1 MFRMLRLFLLWVMLP
16 MEDDTMDLALKS
28 NTSLTLPTEHE
39 ALLAG
44 RTSRKL
50 AAHYRAD
57 KHFRIRLLDEGE
69 QATETLELPA
79 PAVRLLLDILEHM
92 ARGDAVTL
100 LPIHAE
106 LTTQQAADL
115 LNVSRPHLVQQ
126 LDDGKLPY
134 RKVGTHRRVRAEDVL
149 RYKRQ
154 MDQKRREVLN
164 ELAAHDQELGLE

>member
-1 MFRMLRLFLLWVMLP
+1 MAHLMNTEKEPFLP
-16 MEDDTMDLALKS
+16 S
-28 NTSLTLPTEHE
+28 EHD

-44 RTSRKL
+44 ETSRRL
-50 AAHYRAD
+50 ADY
-57 KHFRIRLLDEGE
+57 FRGKQYFRVRLVDEAGR
-69 QATETLELPA
+69 ATETLELPA
-79 PAVRLLLDILEHM
+79 AAARLLLDMLEHM
-92 ARGDAVTL
+92 ARGNAVTL

-115 LNVSRPHLVQQ
+115 LNVSRPHLVQL
-126 LDDGKLPY
+126 LDERKIPY

-154 MDQKRREVLN
+154 MEQARREVLQ